1 MTVHAA
7 TIALSAFLLFLLQP
21 IAARQIL
28 PWFGG
33 SAAVWT
39 TCAVFFQLTLLA
51 GYAYSDLLT
60 RKLDARRQALVHAG
74 LLVASL
80 ALLPIAIGEQFKP
93 VDADNPIGRIL
104 LLLSATVG
112 VPFLLLS
119 TTGPLVQAWAAR
131 RRPDG
136 NAYRLYALSNL
147 GSMTALLAYPP
158 LIEPLTTTRAQV
170 TGWSVGYAA
179 FVVFGVIAARLAARL
194 PPVSAERPGDAYAT
208 QPRAPGI
215 RDQAL
220 WAALSML
227 GSVLLLTVTAHI
239 TQNVA
244 SIPFL
249 WIAPLTLYLLS
260 FILCFDGRG
269 WYWPRSYTVASA
281 VAAVAMLAAMSL
293 SIDPDTGWPV
303 RGLPGISTAIP
314 VYLTGLF
321 VICMF
326 CHGELARR
334 RPPTSQ
340 LTRFYL
346 MVALGGAAGGLLVGI
361 AAPLLS
367 PIDWELPVALACVTA
382 LALSLGTDRIRPVA
396 AAAFCVALVGVG
408 DRIKQ
413 SRHETLESDR
423 NFYGTLQVRQSG
435 SDDDPQAR
443 RTLQHGVI
451 NHGEQF
457 VAPERAREPTAYYG
471 PESGIGRSLLA
482 HQAAFADRP
491 MRVGV
496 VGLGVG
502 TLAAYGRRGDTYRF
516 YEINPLVERIARQHF
531 SYLADSPATVE
542 TAFGD
547 ARLVLEREP
556 PHGFDVLAIDA
567 FSSDA
572 IPVHLLTLEAGRV
585 YRRHVADDG
594 VIAIHI
600 SNRYLDLSSV
610 CLRIAQSLGWQAL
623 RIIDRPSGKP
633 GLHPSDWVLITAN
646 AALLDRLRGGA
657 ADLRLPTAGAP
668 RAWTDD
674 DHSLYE
680 VLK

>member
-1 MTVHAA
+1 MMVHAA

-104 LLLSATVG
+104 MLLSATVG

-136 NAYRLYALSNL
+136 DAYRLYALSNL

-170 TGWSVGYAA
+170 LGWSVGYAA
-179 FVVFGVIAARLAARL
+179 FVALGVATARLAARL
-194 PPVSAERPGDAYAT
+194 SSVARERPGEAHAAP
-208 QPRAPGI
+208 PRAPGI
-215 RDQAL
+215 REQAL

-227 GSVLLLTVTAHI
+227 GSMLLLTVTAHI

-269 WYWPRSYTVASA
+269 WYWPRSYTVAGA
-281 VAAVAMLAAMSL
+281 VAAVAMLVAMGWT
-293 SIDPDTGWPV
+293 IDPETGWPV
-303 RGLPGISTAIP
+303 RELPGISKAIP
-314 VYLTGLF
+314 LYLAGLF
-321 VICMF
+321 TICMF

-334 RPPTSQ
+334 RPPASH

-361 AAPLLS
+361 VAPLLS
-367 PIDWELPVALACVTA
+367 PVDWDLPVALACVTVCA
-382 LALSLGTDRIRPVA
+382 LFLGAERIRPVA
-396 AAAFCVALVGVG
+396 ATALCLALVVAG
-408 DRIKQ
+408 DRIRQ
-413 SRHETLESDR
+413 SRHEAVESGR

-435 SDDDPQAR
+435 SNDDPLAR

-457 VAPERAREPTAYYG
+457 VAPDRAREPTAYYS
-471 PESGIGRSLLA
+471 PESGIGRTLRA
-482 HQAAFADRP
+482 HQAAFPDRP

-502 TLAAYGRRGDTYRF
+502 TLATYGRESDSYRF
-516 YEINPLVERIARQHF
+516 YEINPLVERTARRHF
-531 SYLADSPATVE
+531 SYLADSPASVE

-556 PHGFDVLAIDA
+556 PRGFDVLAIDA

-600 SNRYLDLSSV
+600 SNRYLDLSGV

-623 RIIDRPSGKP
+623 RILDRPSGKP

-646 AALLDRLRGGA
+646 PILLDRLRGWA
-657 ADLRLPTAGAP
+657 TDIPAPPAGTP

-674 DHSLYE
+674 DHSLYD